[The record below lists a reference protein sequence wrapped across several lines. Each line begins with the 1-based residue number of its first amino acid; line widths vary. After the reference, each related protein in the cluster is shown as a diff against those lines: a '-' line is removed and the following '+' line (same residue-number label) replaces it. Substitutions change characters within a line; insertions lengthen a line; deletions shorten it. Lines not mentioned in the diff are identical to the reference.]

1 MKFRGVILLINSDVV
16 NKIFIKAQTVF
27 LKPTSLYCYDD
38 IVYGIYIND
47 KNGKIARD
55 KRGRKKKMCAVNS
68 NTLRAF
74 ERIDKKSKFGPK
86 YLLYE
91 YLRKNK
97 DYILN
102 NLKKIQSQQQLN
114 SFEICITNDLK
125 NYLATN
131 VLKDRFNSFNRLR
144 KPVDLLIEH
153 LVCMSLELDEHR
165 NRLLNYLFIP
175 LDSQIF
181 GSELFTKNQLNSVG
195 ISLNSTFGDLTCDKA
210 YYYLQKILTKQAEEI
225 SSIHKI
231 NFFTIYFDLL
241 WGIRYRKWGGTLFET
256 NIYDSE
262 SVWDQQ
268 ALMK

>member
-1 MKFRGVILLINSDVV
+1 MINNDVV

-27 LKPTSLYCYDD
+27 LNPTSLYCYDD

-47 KNGKIARD
+47 KDGEIARD
-55 KRGRKKKMCAVNS
+55 KRGRKKKMCAVDS

-74 ERIDKKSKFGPK
+74 ERIDKRSEFGPK

-91 YLRKNK
+91 YLRLHKN
-97 DYILN
+97 YILN
-102 NLKKIQSQQQLN
+102 NLKKIQSQQELDN
-114 SFEICITNDLK
+114 LEICITNELK
-125 NYLATN
+125 NYLARN
-131 VLKDRFNSFNRLR
+131 VLKDRFMSFNRLR

-165 NRLLNYLFIP
+165 SRLLNYLFIP

-181 GSELFTKNQLNSVG
+181 GSELFRKDQLDSVG
-195 ISLNSTFGDLTCDKA
+195 ISPNSTFGDLTCNKA
-210 YYYLQKILTKQAEEI
+210 YYYLQKIITKQAKEI
-225 SSIHKI
+225 SSIYKI

-241 WGIRYRKWGGTLFET
+241 WGIRYSKWGGTLFET

-262 SVWDQQ
+262 SL
-268 ALMK
+268 ALR

>member
-1 MKFRGVILLINSDVV
+1 VINNDVV
-16 NKIFIKAQTVF
+16 YKIFTRAQTVF
-27 LKPTSLYCYDD
+27 LNPTSLYGYDD

-47 KNGKIARD
+47 RDGEIARD
-55 KRGRKKKMCAVNS
+55 KRGRKKKMCAVDS

-91 YLRKNK
+91 YLRIHK
-97 DYILN
+97 DYILS
-102 NLKKIQSQQQLN
+102 NLKKIHSQQELD
-114 SFEICITNDLK
+114 SLEICITNELK
-125 NYLATN
+125 TYLARN
-131 VLKDRFNSFNRLR
+131 VLKDRFMSFNRLR

-181 GSELFTKNQLNSVG
+181 ASKLFAKNQLDSVG
-195 ISLNSTFGDLTCDKA
+195 VSPNSTFGDLTCNRA
-210 YYYLQKILTKQAEEI
+210 YYYLQKIITEQAKEI

-231 NFFTIYFDLL
+231 NFHAIYFDLL

-262 SVWDQQ
+262 LV
-268 ALMK
+268 ALH

>member
-1 MKFRGVILLINSDVV
+1 MIVLINNDVI
-16 NKIFIKAQTVF
+16 NRIFIKAQTVF
-27 LKPTSLYCYDD
+27 LNPTSLYTYDD
-38 IVYGIYIND
+38 IVHGIYING
-47 KNGKIARD
+47 KNGEIARD
-55 KRGRKKKMCAVNS
+55 NRGRKKKMCAVDS

-86 YLLYE
+86 HLLTE
-91 YLRKNK
+91 YLRANK

-102 NLKKIQSQQQLN
+102 DLKEIQSQRELDN
-114 SFEICITNDLK
+114 LENRITNELK
-125 NYLATN
+125 NYLSTN
-131 VLKDRFNSFNRLR
+131 VLKDRFYSFNRLR

-195 ISLNSTFGDLTCDKA
+195 LSSNSTFGDLTCNKA
-210 YYYLQKILTKQAEEI
+210 YYYLQKILNKQASEI
-225 SSIHKI
+225 SNIYKI
-231 NFFTIYFDLL
+231 NLHTIYFDLL

-262 SVWDQQ
+262 IV
-268 ALMK
+268 ALH